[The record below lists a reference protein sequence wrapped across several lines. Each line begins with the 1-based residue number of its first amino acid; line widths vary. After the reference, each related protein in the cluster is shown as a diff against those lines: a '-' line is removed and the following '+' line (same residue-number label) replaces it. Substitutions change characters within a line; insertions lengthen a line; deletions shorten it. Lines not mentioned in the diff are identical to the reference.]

1 MGVDHYENFPV
12 ASRLA
17 PAHLRPAIVAIYRFA
32 RTADDVADEGD
43 APPPQR
49 QTDLARMAQAV
60 RELFAA
66 PAQTTAPPTDT
77 LLRAVAGLQQHIAP
91 HTLRPEPLL
100 DLLSAFSQ
108 DVEKTRYA
116 DMSEVLDYCS
126 RSANPVGR
134 LMLRLYDCDHDAAA
148 LAQADAICTGLQ
160 LVNFW
165 QDVAIDLAKPRIYI
179 PRAQMT
185 QFGVDEAQLVADPA
199 GLMQTDAWRALM
211 RVLVDDARARLQFG
225 YGLPAR
231 IGGRG
236 GLELRAVIEGGLRI
250 AARLDA
256 VAYDV
261 CRARPKLGSIDW
273 LVIAWRTLV
282 QPARAPQGIE
292 QRLLGPIS
300 LGTSVTPR

>member
-1 MGVDHYENFPV
+1 MAVDHYENFPV

-17 PAHLRPAIVAIYRFA
+17 PARLRPAIVAIYRFA
-32 RTADDVADEGD
+32 RTADDVADEGHAD
-43 APPPQR
+43 AAQR
-49 QTDLARMAQAV
+49 LADLARMAQAV

-66 PAQTTAPPTDT
+66 PARPAAPSNDP
-77 LLRAVAGLQQHIAP
+77 LLRAVTGLQPHIAP
-91 HTLRPEPLL
+91 HALRPEPLL

-116 DMSEVLDYCS
+116 DMTEVLDYCS

-134 LMLRLYDCDHDAAA
+134 LMLRLYDCDHDPAA

-185 QFGVDEAQLVADPA
+185 QFGVDESQLVAEA
-199 GLMQTDAWRALM
+199 ARMMQTEAWRALM
-211 RVLVDDARARLQFG
+211 RVLVADARARLQFG

-256 VAYDV
+256 AAYDV

-273 LVIAWRTLV
+273 LVIAWRTLL
-282 QPARAPQGIE
+282 QPTQAPRGIE
-292 QRLLGPIS
+292 PRLLGPIS
-300 LGTSVTPR
+300 PTAPR